1 MPALVAC
8 RLPSAGVGK
17 ADLHPRG
24 GMLAGGLARLPL
36 SAARDALKDFPNG
49 NRGPYTPYARP
60 VQSCQDIVSMNFV
73 SPQEI
78 YEALGI
84 TKANRTR
91 AADAR
96 FLMRATWQPFLGTAC
111 FCSTALVSSRR
122 SDLTRRVQDISG
134 HSRTARD

>member
-1 MPALVAC
+1 
-8 RLPSAGVGK
+8 
-17 ADLHPRG
+17 
-24 GMLAGGLARLPL
+24 
-36 SAARDALKDFPNG
+36 
-49 NRGPYTPYARP
+49 
-60 VQSCQDIVSMNFV
+60 MNFV

-111 FCSTALVSSRR
+111 FCSTELVSSRR

-134 HSRTARD
+134 RSRTARD

>member
-1 MPALVAC
+1 
-8 RLPSAGVGK
+8 
-17 ADLHPRG
+17 
-24 GMLAGGLARLPL
+24 
-36 SAARDALKDFPNG
+36 
-49 NRGPYTPYARP
+49 
-60 VQSCQDIVSMNFV
+60 MNFV

-122 SDLTRRVQDISG
+122 SDLTRRVQD
-134 HSRTARD
+134 TAAQHVTEGETGRQRHVERC